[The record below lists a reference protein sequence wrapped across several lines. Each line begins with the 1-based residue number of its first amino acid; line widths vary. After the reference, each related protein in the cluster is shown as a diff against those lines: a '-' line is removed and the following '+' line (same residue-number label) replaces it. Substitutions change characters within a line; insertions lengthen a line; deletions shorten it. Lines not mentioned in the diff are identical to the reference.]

1 MDELVHVDRSDASD
15 GKRGDGAIRYN
26 RLWRYLSISR
36 SFHQTQ
42 HAERAVLVYVNP
54 DVQEDEYVEQEFKAL
69 AVSAGL
75 EVVAEYRQRR
85 HAPDVATFIGRGKA
99 EELFAH
105 VRELEAQ
112 VVVFDGELSPL
123 QQRNLEELLQVKVL
137 DRTQLILDIF
147 AQRAHTREGVLQV
160 ELAQLMYLLPR
171 LTGKGTALSRLG
183 GGIGTRGPG
192 ETKLEIDRRRI
203 RERIQHLQR
212 ELEEVRRQ
220 RHHQRALRRRLPF
233 PAGAIV
239 GYTNAGKS
247 TLLNTL
253 SGAEAYVDDRLFA
266 TLDPTTRRVVLPDGW
281 SLLLTDTVGF
291 VDNLPTALVAAF
303 RATLEEVQHA
313 DFLIHVIDIS
323 NPHWELQRDAVD
335 STLVELEAESKPT
348 VWVFNKIDRVKDPV
362 RLAMLAEEYPDA
374 VLFSAKQAQGIP
386 QLIEAIVRTVQGLLT
401 PVEVRLPYSEAQLI
415 AECYEFGRVLN
426 VEYQEDG
433 VLVRAQVIPEVAAKL
448 RAVTG

>member
-1 MDELVHVDRSDASD
+1 MA
-15 GKRGDGAIRYN
+15 A
-26 RLWRYLSISR
+26 
-36 SFHQTQ
+36 
-42 HAERAVLVYVNP
+42 
-54 DVQEDEYVEQEFKAL
+54 
-69 AVSAGL
+69 SAGL
-75 EVVAEYRQRR
+75 EIAAEYRQRR
-85 HAPDVATFIGRGKA
+85 QAPDVATFIGRGKA

-105 VRELEAQ
+105 VRELDAQ
-112 VVVFDGELSPL
+112 VVVFNGELSPL

-160 ELAQLMYLLPR
+160 ELAQLMYLMPR
-171 LTGKGTALSRLG
+171 LSGKGTALSRLG

-212 ELEEVRRQ
+212 DLEEIRRQ

-313 DFLIHVIDIS
+313 DFLIHVVDIS
-323 NPHWELQRDAVD
+323 NPHWELQRDAVE
-335 STLVELEAESKPT
+335 STLVELEAENKPT
-348 VWVFNKIDRVKDPV
+348 VWVFNKIDRVKNKV
-362 RLAMLAEEYPDA
+362 QLQLIAEDYPNA
-374 VLFSAKQAQGIP
+374 VLFSAKHAQGIP

-401 PVEVRLPYSEAQLI
+401 PVEVHLPYSEAHLI
-415 AECYEFGRVLN
+415 AECYEFGRVLI

-433 VLVRAQVIPEVAAKL
+433 VFIRAQVIPEVAAKL
-448 RAVTG
+448 QAAKDKEIDGKTERQED

>member
-1 MDELVHVDRSDASD
+1 
-15 GKRGDGAIRYN
+15 
-26 RLWRYLSISR
+26 
-36 SFHQTQ
+36 
-42 HAERAVLVYVNP
+42 
-54 DVQEDEYVEQEFKAL
+54 
-69 AVSAGL
+69 L

-85 HAPDVATFIGRGKA
+85 HSPDTASFIGRGKA
-99 EELFAH
+99 EELFVN
-105 VRELEAQ
+105 VRELDAE
-112 VVVFDGELSPL
+112 VVVFDGELSPV
-123 QQRNLEELLQVKVL
+123 QQRNLGELLQTKVL

-160 ELAQLMYLLPR
+160 ELAQLMYLMPR
-171 LTGKGTALSRLG
+171 LSGKGTALSRLG

-212 ELEEVRRQ
+212 ELEDVRRQ

-253 SGAEAYVDDRLFA
+253 SGADAYVDDRLFA

-303 RATLEEVQHA
+303 RATLEEVQYA

-323 NPHWELQRDAVD
+323 SPHWELQRDAVE
-335 STLVELEAESKPT
+335 STLVELDADSKST
-348 VWVFNKIDRVKDPV
+348 VLVFNKADRVKDPI
-362 RLAMLAEEYPDA
+362 RLQTLLEEYPSS
-374 VLFSAKQAQGIP
+374 VCLSAKHAQGIP
-386 QLIEAIVRTVQGLLT
+386 QLIECVVRTVQGLLT
-401 PVEVRLPYSEAQLI
+401 KVEVRLPYSETHLI
-415 AECYEFGRVLN
+415 AECYEFGRVLA

-433 VLVRAQVIPEVAAKL
+433 VFIQAQVIPEVAAKL
-448 RAVTG
+448 QAVKAWGPAGA

>member
-1 MDELVHVDRSDASD
+1 MEIA
-15 GKRGDGAIRYN
+15 
-26 RLWRYLSISR
+26 
-36 SFHQTQ
+36 
-42 HAERAVLVYVNP
+42 
-54 DVQEDEYVEQEFKAL
+54 
-69 AVSAGL
+69 
-75 EVVAEYRQRR
+75 AEYRQRR
-85 HAPDVATFIGRGKA
+85 HTPDTATFIGRGKA

-105 VRELEAQ
+105 VRELEAEA
-112 VVVFDGELSPL
+112 VLFDGELSPL
-123 QQRNLEELLQVKVL
+123 QQRNLEELLQTKVL

-160 ELAQLMYLLPR
+160 ELAQLMYLMPR
-171 LTGKGTALSRLG
+171 LSGRGTALSRLG

-212 ELEEVRRQ
+212 DLEEVRRQ
-220 RHHQRALRRRLPF
+220 RHHQRAFRQKLPF

-291 VDNLPTALVAAF
+291 VDNLPTALIAAF

-313 DFLIHVIDIS
+313 DFLIHVVDIS
-323 NPHWELQRDAVD
+323 NLHWELQRDAVE

-348 VWVFNKIDRVKDPV
+348 VWVFNKIDRIKDKV
-362 RLAMLAEEYPDA
+362 QLQVIAEDYPH
-374 VLFSAKQAQGIP
+374 VVFFSAKLAQGIP

-401 PVEVRLPYSEAQLI
+401 EVEVRLPYTEAHLI
-415 AECYEFGRVLN
+415 AECYEFGRVQS

-433 VLVRAQVIPEVAAKL
+433 VLIRAQVIPEVAAKL
-448 RAVTG
+448 LAARQ